1 MLKQILERGARAF
14 GRTYD
19 YDVSYM
25 LDVIETSTSAG
36 LRLTLFPKLV
46 GYRGPKPGQG
56 VVAGA
61 TLAST
66 VDGDC
71 GPCAQ
76 LVVDMLLQADVPA
89 AALQACIDGRAQDAG
104 DIGLG
109 FRFAMAAI
117 TAAPDTDA
125 LADEITHRFGR
136 KTLVAASYG
145 AASGWFYPVF
155 KRGLGHGATCQRLR
169 FAGAGD
175 VLVNAHG

>member
-1 MLKQILERGARAF
+1 MLKRILERGARAF
-14 GRTYD
+14 GRKYE

-25 LDVIETSTSAG
+25 LDVIESSTSAG

-46 GYRGPKPGQG
+46 GYRGPRAGQG

-61 TLAST
+61 ALAST
-66 VDGDC
+66 IEGDC

-76 LVVDMLLQADVPA
+76 LVVDMLMEAGVPA
-89 AALQACIDGRAQDAG
+89 APLQACVEGRAQDAG

-117 TAAPDTDA
+117 TDSGEIDA
-125 LADEITHRFGR
+125 LAQDITNRFGR
-136 KTLVAASYG
+136 KTLIAASYG
-145 AASGWFYPVF
+145 AASGRFYPVF
-155 KRGLGHGATCQRLR
+155 KRGLGHGAVCQRLS
-169 FAGAGD
+169 FSGAGD